1 MWRLLR
7 FFIFLVVFS
16 FLSGV
21 ASNAFLKM
29 TNKRAELTSVLT
41 HANITVNEYLCS

>member
-21 ASNAFLKM
+21 ASNVFLKM
-29 TNKRAELTSVLT
+29 TNKRTGLTYILIHINMEAV
-41 HANITVNEYLCS
+41 